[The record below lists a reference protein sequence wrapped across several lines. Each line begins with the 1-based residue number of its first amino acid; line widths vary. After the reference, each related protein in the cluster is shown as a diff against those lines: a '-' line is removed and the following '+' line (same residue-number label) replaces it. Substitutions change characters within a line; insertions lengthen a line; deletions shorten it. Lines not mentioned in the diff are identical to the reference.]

1 MTPLPPHAPDWQR
14 DGYPHLWMPY
24 TQMLTAPAP
33 LPVVGTEGCRIRL
46 ADGRELIDGIA
57 SWWSACHGYNH
68 PHIVEALVKQ
78 AQAMPHVMF
87 AGLNHEPA
95 LTLARRLAAM
105 APEGLERVFLS
116 DSGSVAVE
124 VAMKMAVQY
133 WKNKGDGRKNR
144 FVSFRGAYHGDT
156 MGCMSLSDPESGM
169 HGAFLNY
176 MPMQFV
182 TDIPTDEYAFAEF
195 DSLLGD
201 ISRQVAAVVI
211 EPLVQCAGGF
221 VFHSADVL
229 AEIHRITKKHNLL
242 FIADEIATGF
252 GRTGYLFACNEA
264 GITPDILCVGKGL
277 TGGAITLAATIATDA
292 VFTPFLGDTIDK
304 ALMHG
309 PTYTANPLACAAANA
324 SLDLFEREPRLK
336 QVAAIETQ
344 LEEEL
349 APCRAHPWVRDVRVK
364 GAVGVVE
371 IVPEHFQQWPLRQAF
386 VEQGVWLRPVSNAV
400 YTMPAFTITADELS
414 TVTAAMCRI
423 VSQIA

>member
-1 MTPLPPHAPDWQR
+1 MTPLPNHAPDWQR
-14 DGYPHLWMPY
+14 EGYPHLWMPY
-24 TQMLTAPAP
+24 TQMAVAPAP
-33 LPVVGTEGCRIRL
+33 LPVVGTEGCRIML

-68 PHIVEALVKQ
+68 PHIVEALVRQ

-95 LTLARRLAAM
+95 LTLVRRLASI
-105 APEGLERVFLS
+105 APVGLERVFLS
-116 DSGSVAVE
+116 DSGSIAVE

-133 WKNKGDGRKNR
+133 WKNKGDARKNR
-144 FVSFRGAYHGDT
+144 FVAFRGAYHGDT

-169 HGAFLNY
+169 HANFINY

-182 TDIPTDEYAFAEF
+182 TDIPTDEYAFSEF

-201 ISRQVAAVVI
+201 MSRQVAGVII

-264 GITPDILCVGKGL
+264 GITPDILCIGKAL
-277 TGGAITLAATIATDA
+277 TGGAITLAATLATEE
-292 VFTPFLGDTIDK
+292 VFSAFLGDTIDK

-324 SLDLFEREPRLK
+324 SLDLFETEPRLH
-336 QVAAIETQ
+336 QVSKIELQ
-344 LEEEL
+344 LEKEL
-349 APCRAHPWVRDVRVK
+349 EACRDLPAVRDVRVK
-364 GAVGVVE
+364 GAIGVVE
-371 IVPEHFQQWPLRQAF
+371 IHPERFDMWALRQAF
-386 VEQGVWLRPVSNAV
+386 VAEGVWIRPYANAV
-400 YTMPAFTITADELS
+400 YTMPAYTIAPEELS
-414 TVTAAMCRI
+414 TITRAIYKI
-423 VSQIA
+423 VSQIP